1 MRDSSRKQL
10 RKRIAIIASGRCEY
24 CRVLEYLSHH
34 DFHIEHIIGLQHGG
48 ASTPSNLA
56 YACAW
61 CNWKKGPNIATILE
75 EKGELIPLFNP
86 RTQSWFNH
94 FEVENTGFLLGKTNI
109 GKATIKLLEL
119 NHAERIEERAGMMVA
134 GFYP

>member
-1 MRDSSRKQL
+1 MSESSRKQL

-34 DFHIEHIIGLQHGG
+34 DFHIEHIIGIQHGG
-48 ASTPSNLA
+48 TSTPSNLA
-56 YACAW
+56 YSCAW
-61 CNWKKGPNIATILE
+61 CNWKKCPNIATILE
-75 EKGELIPLFNP
+75 DKDILIPLFNP
-86 RTQSWFNH
+86 RKQNWFSH
-94 FEVENTGFLLGKTNI
+94 FEADETGFLLGKTAI

-119 NHAERIEERAGMMVA
+119 NHAERVEERKRMMVA

>member
-1 MRDSSRKQL
+1 MSKSSRKLL
-10 RKRIAIIASGRCEY
+10 RKHLSIIAGGRCEY
-24 CRVLEYLSHH
+24 CRVLEYLTHY

-48 ASTPSNLA
+48 LSVANNLA
-56 YACAW
+56 YSCAW

-75 EKGELIPLFNP
+75 VKGNLIPLFDP
-86 RTQSWFNH
+86 RTQNWFSH
-94 FEVENTGFLLGKTNI
+94 FEVAEDGLLNGKTDV

-119 NHAERIEERAGMMVA
+119 NHPERVDERQGMMAA